1 MQDFTWNK
9 CWVIDHDK
17 KEVFKASVCTWLEMS
32 RADDISNIIWC
43 HWRPNKKLHEWT
55 RIYFVSRSNTLA
67 VKCFNSGM
75 RSLIMYTYMFSVLHD
90 IWCFQVIVTEK
101 MIVYI
106 TFIYITLYSRRCEC
120 CEVWKKEAEKSS
132 RIMNFLKDEL
142 IHKILEN

>member
-17 KEVFKASVCTWLEMS
+17 KEVLKASVCTWLEMS

-75 RSLIMYTYMFSVLHD
+75 RSLIIYVFCTTWYMVFSSYCHRKDDCLHY
-90 IWCFQVIVTEK
+90 IYLYYIVQSK
-101 MIVYI
+101 MWM
-106 TFIYITLYSRRCEC
+106 LWSLEER
-120 CEVWKKEAEKSS
+120 S
-132 RIMNFLKDEL
+132 L
-142 IHKILEN
+142 KILKNHEFFERRTHS